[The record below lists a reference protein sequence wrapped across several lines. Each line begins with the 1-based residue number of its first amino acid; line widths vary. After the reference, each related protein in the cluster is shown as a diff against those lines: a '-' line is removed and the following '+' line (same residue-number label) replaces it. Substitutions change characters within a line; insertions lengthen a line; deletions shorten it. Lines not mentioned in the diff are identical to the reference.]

1 MSRSRVTIKDVAKLA
16 EVSIAT
22 VSNVINGTGRVS
34 LDTQRKVEQAIGE
47 LDFAPSASARNLK
60 DKKSSLIAVIVPLLE
75 KGRLQ
80 DNPFYW
86 HLVRGIEESAR
97 DEKLHVILVGI
108 GPDESFSFIRE
119 QHLDGLIFVGA
130 FEDTEVVESVLRL
143 NVPCVFMDSLIDNS
157 DFYQVSLDDE
167 LGGYIGTKHLL
178 SLGHERI
185 VLLTGLLKKDGVNY
199 CRWQGYRRALEEAGV
214 PYRPELVYEEPTS
227 SLGGYRAASRIG
239 AKGGG
244 VTAVFAL
251 SDMVAIGLIKGL
263 HDLGIQV
270 PRDMSIVGFD
280 DDERARYC
288 IPALT
293 TVRQDIVQK
302 GRTAVRLLTAQIERD
317 HSVERQVTLGVE
329 LVPRQST
336 APLAARVKD

>member
-1 MSRSRVTIKDVAKLA
+1 MSASRVTIKDVAKLA
-16 EVSIAT
+16 QVSIAT

-34 LDTQRKVEQAIGE
+34 PETQRKVEQAIGQ

-60 DKKSSLIAVIVPLLE
+60 DKKSSLIAVVVPLLE

-97 DEKLHVILVGI
+97 GVKLHVILVGI
-108 GPDESFSFIRE
+108 GPDETFSFVRE

-130 FEDTEVVESVLRL
+130 FARTELVESMLRL
-143 NVPCVFMDSLIDNS
+143 GVPCVFMDSLVDDPS
-157 DFYQVSLDDE
+157 FYQVALDDE

-185 VLLTGLLKKDGVNY
+185 ALLTGVLLEGGVNH

-239 AKGGG
+239 AKTGGI
-244 VTAVFAL
+244 TAVFAL
-251 SDMVAIGLIKGL
+251 SDMAAIGLVKGL
-263 HDLGIQV
+263 HDLGIVV
-270 PRDMSIVGFD
+270 PRDISVVGFD

-293 TVRQDIVQK
+293 TVRQDIVEK
-302 GRTAVRLLTAQIERD
+302 GRTAVRLLTAQLEREPLA
-317 HSVERQVTLGVE
+317 ERRVTLGVE

-336 APLAARVKD
+336 APPSR